1 MENIK
6 KELKKVIEDV
16 MLPESEDYSKELAS
30 LITKENANQDDI
42 DAKED
47 IDSFIN
53 ELKNILEIIEEDK
66 LSNQE
71 ATNIY
76 EKVCKRLINLQE
88 LSSLKISENAFSNKI
103 MNK

>member
-30 LITKENANQDDI
+30 LITKENVN
-42 DAKED
+42 KED
-47 IDSFIN
+47 IDAFID

-66 LSNQE
+66 LSN
-71 ATNIY
+71 
-76 EKVCKRLINLQE
+76 
-88 LSSLKISENAFSNKI
+88 
-103 MNK
+103 